1 MFKLSNI
8 WTYSACIHNNYG
20 LYAIILIILQ
30 VSTGAKVA
38 AEGIL
43 IGSLGLMVK
52 EQVTGEVEC
61 FIVAEQQVLMKV
73 TGLEAPLLLLMLSY
87 CLDTTYPDGT
97 KSMYSFLEVA
107 LLGMKPK
114 KVASIVDRMITCL
127 K

>member
-1 MFKLSNI
+1 M
-8 WTYSACIHNNYG
+8 
-20 LYAIILIILQ
+20 Q

-43 IGSLGLMVK
+43 NGSLCLMVK
-52 EQVTGEVEC
+52 EQVTGEMEC
-61 FIVAEQQVLMKV
+61 FIVAEQQLIMKV

-87 CLDTTYPDGT
+87 CLDTTYPHGT
-97 KSMYSFLEVA
+97 NSMYCFLEVG

-114 KVASIVDRMITCL
+114 KVPSVVDRMLTCL